1 MTGTISVEDEAGGV
15 ETVGCEEGS
24 KEEVGIELDGEGDGR
39 MEAES

>member
-1 MTGTISVEDEAGGV
+1 MEDEAGEV
-15 ETVGCEEGS
+15 ETIGCEEGY